1 MAKRYT
7 LTKEDSGNVLKVLV
21 WTVASAVV
29 VGLLSFM
36 GDLPIELQQLW
47 WFPMVNTLLVLAKKF
62 FEDKVE

>member
-7 LTKEDSGNVLKVLV
+7 LTKEDSRNVLKVLV

-62 FEDKVE
+62 FEDKV

>member
-7 LTKEDSGNVLKVLV
+7 LTKEDSRNVLKVLV

>member
-7 LTKEDSGNVLKVLV
+7 LTKEDSGNVLKVLA

-62 FEDKVE
+62 FEDKV